1 MLGLS
6 EELLDYAVE
15 LTSNGKHEEAIEL
28 YRLGLLKM
36 LVLTGFEECEYS
48 HHACRLAKCYY
59 LDRQFDKVLSC
70 YNSILFLTVWKH
82 NAEIITD
89 FLYGNTKFYDFAK
102 YLAEDIGYT
111 LDIINKKHIQSS
123 EEEDYYDYDEEKEE
137 ERYIAEGLDYISSVM
152 QSIVEELKKDDCF
165 YSESLLRKKS
175 RELGKNLFYHT
186 IIEKLNFKINI
197 IQTNSID

>member
-15 LTSNGKHEEAIEL
+15 LASNGKYEEAIEL

-36 LVLTGFEECEYS
+36 LVLTGFEEGEYS
-48 HHACRLAKCYY
+48 HHACRLAKCYC

-70 YNSILFLTVWKH
+70 YNSILFLTVWVH
-82 NAEIITD
+82 NAEFITD
-89 FLYGNTKFYDFAK
+89 FLYGNTKFRDFAR
-102 YLAEDIGYT
+102 YWAEDIGYILMT
-111 LDIINKKHIQSS
+111 KKYIQTP
-123 EEEDYYDYDEEKEE
+123 EEEYYYDYDKEEEE

-152 QSIVEELKKDDCF
+152 QSIVEVLKKDDCF
-165 YSESLLRKKS
+165 YSESLLREKS

-197 IQTNSID
+197 IQINSID